1 MISDAL
7 LATWRPRILSVLRA
21 MTGLLFLGHGLMKL
35 FAFPPSGREP
45 AELIS
50 FMGGVGSLELIGGI
64 LLTVG
69 LFTRSAA
76 FVCSGFAA
84 AAYFIGHA
92 GRDFFPILN
101 GGELAIMFCFVFLYL
116 VFSGGGAWSIDA
128 LRAKSSEG

>member
-1 MISDAL
+1 MNIDAV
-7 LATWRPRILSVLRA
+7 LATWQPRILSVLRA
-21 MTGLLFLGHGLMKL
+21 MTGLLFVSHGIQKL
-35 FAFPPSGREP
+35 FAFPSSGRDP
-45 AELIS
+45 VELVS

-64 LLTVG
+64 LLSVG

-84 AAYFIGHA
+84 TAYFIGHA

-116 VFSGGGAWSIDA
+116 IFAGGGAWSIDA

>member
-1 MISDAL
+1 MISDAV

-21 MTGLLFLGHGLMKL
+21 MTGLLFVSHGILKL
-35 FAFPPSGREP
+35 FAFPSSGREP
-45 AELIS
+45 VELIS
-50 FMGGVGSLELIGGI
+50 FMGGVGSLELIGGT
-64 LLTVG
+64 LLSVG

-84 AAYFIGHA
+84 VAYFMAHGT
-92 GRDFFPILN
+92 RDFFPILN

-116 VFSGGGAWSIDA
+116 IFAGGGAWSIDA